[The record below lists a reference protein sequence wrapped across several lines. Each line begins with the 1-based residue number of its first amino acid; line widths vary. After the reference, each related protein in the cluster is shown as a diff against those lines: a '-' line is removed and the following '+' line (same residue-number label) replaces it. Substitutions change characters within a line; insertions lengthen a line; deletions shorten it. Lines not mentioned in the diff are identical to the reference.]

1 MVYGWKGRFWTSH
14 LKAGASRLKTT
25 YGGLNF
31 LKAGASRLNTV
42 YDGFNVFKAGASR
55 RKSPQKCG
63 SSRRQNPVCCS
74 LKKKHILHTLDVS
87 NSWFNSGLKLRGFRV
102 ISAALRWK
110 RIGNFHACNYML
122 TEITSYLK
130 FFFVSYGAYS
140 QLSVAVFTAS
150 RSYLEAQ
157 RCFAKGSKKDDVSSF
172 LKIMVRLWGGDQ
184 VSNSKIF
191 NFSFVPQNLVWW
203 KLLHPHTILS
213 GFENAF
219 YVFSLIRF
227 LHDYQG

>member
-1 MVYGWKGRFWTSH
+1 MGVSGPFWLRGSIFQKPA
-14 LKAGASRLKTT
+14 LRAENPPKTAALRVAKT
-25 YGGLNF
+25 LF
-31 LKAGASRLNTV
+31 AVRW
-42 YDGFNVFKAGASR
+42 
-55 RKSPQKCG
+55 
-63 SSRRQNPVCCS
+63 
-74 LKKKHILHTLDVS
+74 KKHILHTLDVS

-150 RSYLEAQ
+150 KSYLDAQ
-157 RCFAKGSKKDDVSSF
+157 RCLAKGSKKDDVSSF

-184 VSNSKIF
+184 VSNSK
-191 NFSFVPQNLVWW
+191 
-203 KLLHPHTILS
+203 
-213 GFENAF
+213 
-219 YVFSLIRF
+219 F
-227 LHDYQG
+227 LTFHLYHKI